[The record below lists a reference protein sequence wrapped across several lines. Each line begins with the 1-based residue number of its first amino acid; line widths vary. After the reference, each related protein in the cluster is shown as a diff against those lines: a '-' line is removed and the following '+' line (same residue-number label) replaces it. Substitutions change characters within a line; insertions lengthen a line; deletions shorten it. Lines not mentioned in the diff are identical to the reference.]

1 LKSPEGLT
9 SISLEFS
16 DYMSELKSSFE
27 LQILL
32 F

>member
-1 LKSPEGLT
+1 
-9 SISLEFS
+9 
-16 DYMSELKSSFE
+16 MSELKSSFE